1 MLRVVIRMKGC
12 RRLWNGFWCWCRSI
26 DHDPPFY
33 KRVVNPC
40 RSWRKYILVPEKLMW
55 HHGRTKHH
63 KWRLPSGDMAS
74 QHPSYIYTY
83 IYIYT
88 YRSNPIWQ
96 LCHKE
101 WRCSRIIGNHQFHG
115 RNSLGSDRF
124 MPFRRTIQ
132 LDGFP
137 MISSPR
143 FNCTVVPPIHRFI
156 YHSLTI
162 FNLYLQ
168 VYTPH
173 EL

>member
-1 MLRVVIRMKGC
+1 
-12 RRLWNGFWCWCRSI
+12 
-26 DHDPPFY
+26 
-33 KRVVNPC
+33 
-40 RSWRKYILVPEKLMW
+40 
-55 HHGRTKHH
+55 
-63 KWRLPSGDMAS
+63 MAI
-74 QHPSYIYTY
+74 QHPSYIHTYIHTYIHIY
-83 IYIYT
+83 IYIYIRI
-88 YRSNPIWQ
+88 YPMHSNTIWQ

-115 RNSLGSDRF
+115 RNSLGFDKF

-162 FNLYLQ
+162 FNWYLQ

-173 EL
+173 GWMRTEGAPHALRAGALPASAMARVARVVRCGGFWMVVFDAKKISGKLAAGCLLW